1 MEMIKTFL
9 IGIVLGVANIIPGV
23 SGGTLAVIFK
33 VYDKFIGIFNLST
46 WKKNWKFNLFIIL
59 GLGSGIILFSKLISF
74 LFEKFPFQLN
84 YLFTGIILGSIPM
97 IYGFMIKN
105 KTEQIKA
112 LKDANALNDLN
123 DNVAVR
129 KNKIAIPSVSTFI
142 AMIFG
147 LAVIIALGIL
157 EKKIDSS
164 SDAIDVKVNFILC
177 IKLFFSGFVAAV
189 AMLVPGISGSFILV
203 ALGSYAII
211 ISAISNLFSSS
222 NIVNSLLILFPAG
235 LGVLAGLFAGAKLI
249 SLLLEKKEDQTYGA
263 IFGLVLGSVFF
274 VFPGFKILSA
284 SVLICLSCI
293 LCFIA
298 GFCLSFF
305 CSRVKSKDNH
315 QDKNQDKNLDK

>member
-1 MEMIKTFL
+1 MEIIKTFL

-46 WKKNWKFNLFIIL
+46 WKKNWKFNLFLIM

-97 IYGFMIKN
+97 IYGFMIKSKN
-105 KTEQIKA
+105 EQIKA
-112 LKDANALNDLN
+112 LNDEEETK
-123 DNVAVR
+123 
-129 KNKIAIPSVSTFI
+129 KNKIILPSVSTFA

-157 EKKIDSS
+157 ERKIDSS

-235 LGVLAGLFAGAKLI
+235 LGVLAGLFIGAKLI
-249 SLLLEKKEDQTYGA
+249 SLLLEKKEEQTYGA

-274 VFPGFKILSA
+274 VFPGFKILS
-284 SVLICLSCI
+284 SSLLICLLCN

-315 QDKNQDKNLDK
+315 QDKNQDK

>member
-1 MEMIKTFL
+1 MEIIKTFL

-46 WKKNWKFNLFIIL
+46 WKKNWKFNLFLIL

-112 LKDANALNDLN
+112 LKNSNALNDLN
-123 DNVAVR
+123 ENAAVK

-147 LAVIIALGIL
+147 LALIIALGIL

-164 SDAIDVKVNFILC
+164 ADSVDVNVNFILC
-177 IKLFFSGFVAAV
+177 IKLFFSGFIAAV

-211 ISAISNLFSSS
+211 ISAISNLVSFV
-222 NIVNSLLILFPAG
+222 NIVNSILILFPAG
-235 LGVLAGLFAGAKLI
+235 LGVLAGLFIGAKLI
-249 SLLLEKKEDQTYGA
+249 SLVLEKKEEQTYGA

-284 SVLICLSCI
+284 SFLICLLCI

-305 CSRVKSKDNH
+305 SSRVKSKDNH
-315 QDKNQDKNLDK
+315 QDKNLDK